1 MNIIKRIRVK
11 LLNSLSTMYI
21 NSFYQ
26 TLHEPTTD
34 NIGIDTSFIYY
45 YYDIVFLYC
54 LEFKISYFVTIILHR
69 F

>member
-45 YYDIVFLYC
+45 YYDIVF
-54 LEFKISYFVTIILHR
+54 FILFR
-69 F
+69 V